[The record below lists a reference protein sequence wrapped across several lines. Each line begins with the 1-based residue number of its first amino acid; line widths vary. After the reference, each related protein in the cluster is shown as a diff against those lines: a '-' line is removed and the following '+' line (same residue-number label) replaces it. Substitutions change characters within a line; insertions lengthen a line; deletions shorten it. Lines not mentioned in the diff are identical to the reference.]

1 MRPVDRQSSYS
12 ARVKVAGVNLWREN
26 IRGFRAFRPVEG
38 GSLCESQLNAIKEAH
53 EAGQPVWIEVEL
65 SNPWPDW
72 YGSWEEFDRP
82 EVDWAAAGPLFAL
95 LGVKLPEAVTPGN
108 GQLATE
114 VLRILPFVYE
124 LGAAR
129 AFAEILAPCKSE
141 RARTF
146 PAAGFEASRAHTPA
160 DQSFPGGNERFRF
173 RAVRLNVASADNLVF
188 TLRQHRL
195 VGRASELTIQ
205 VKGGG
210 TGPPPLQVPV
220 RYLPNARRVEANDLV
235 DGIALY
241 LGATCEWIAE
251 GVENNLAEVE
261 RDFFDEIIEKGATQL
276 AREGEASG
284 PLEAAFK
291 ELHELG
297 DVMRKVERELAMIL
311 QRAPVGGVGSRGLEA
326 TAAVEPRYEA
336 ALKKVESLH
345 TQLRL
350 AGETMASAVTTQQ
363 FVLAEKHRRIAE
375 EQRFEGEK
383 LQRAG
388 TLLAS
393 VVLVPG
399 LVAAVYGANVPV
411 PGSDNAQ
418 GVTAMVLFMLGGGL
432 STWGLI
438 TFFSD
443 RVRGETTDAEA
454 AAQPP
459 HRRGYER
466 WFERPSLRAV
476 SERPSLRAVFGAAV
490 TAFILALYNF
500 VDQLSDAP
508 SRSRTAQLAE
518 RLKWDD
524 AGSLVGSLFLV
535 AVIGVV
541 VGWMAPKLHGGRSA
555 ERGGSGTGES
565 AGGET

>member
-1 MRPVDRQSSYS
+1 MEEEGKALVRPVERKTSYS
-12 ARVKVAGVNLWREN
+12 AHVAVAGVNIWREDE
-26 IRGFRAFRPVEG
+26 RGFRVLKPVQG
-38 GSLCESQLNAIKEAH
+38 GSLCESQLDAIEKAN
-53 EAGQPVWIEVEL
+53 EAGQPVWVEVEL

-82 EVDWAAAGPLFAL
+82 EVDWDAATPLFARL
-95 LGVKLPEAVTPGN
+95 DVKLPEAVTPGN

-129 AFAEILAPCKSE
+129 AFAEVLAPCKSE
-141 RARTF
+141 RARAF
-146 PAAGFEASRAHTPA
+146 PAAGFEVSPPDSSPDQRFPA
-160 DQSFPGGNERFRF
+160 DESFRF

-188 TLRQHRL
+188 TLRQHRR
-195 VGRASELTIQ
+195 VGRVSELTIQ

-251 GVENNLAEVE
+251 SVENNLAEVE
-261 RDFFDEIIEKGATQL
+261 RNFFDDIVEKAPAQL

-284 PLEAAFK
+284 HLEAAFQQ
-291 ELHELG
+291 LNDLG

-311 QRAPVGGVGSRGLEA
+311 QRAPASGAGSRGPEA

-336 ALKKVESLH
+336 ALKKVESLQM
-345 TQLRL
+345 QLRL
-350 AGETMASAVTTQQ
+350 AGETMASALTTQQ

-375 EQRFEGEK
+375 GQRFEGEK
-383 LQRAG
+383 LQRTG

-399 LVAAVYGANVPV
+399 LVAAVYGANLPV
-411 PGSDNAQ
+411 PGRDNAQ

-432 STWGLI
+432 STWWLI

-443 RVRGETTDAEA
+443 RVRGDTTDAEA
-454 AAQPP
+454 AQPLS
-459 HRRGYER
+459 HERTYER
-466 WFERPSLRAV
+466 WSERPALRAV
-476 SERPSLRAVFGAAV
+476 LGAAV
-490 TAFILALYNF
+490 TAFVLASYNF

-508 SRSRTAQLAE
+508 SGSRTAQLAE

-524 AGSLVGSLFLV
+524 AGLLVGFLLLV
-535 AVIGVV
+535 AVVAVV
-541 VGWMAPKLHGGRSA
+541 AGWVAPSLYRRRSA

-565 AGGET
+565 ADGET